1 MIDFEADDSFQQ
13 TIFVEVV
20 LPLAIP
26 QTYTYRVPKHLNDL
40 IESGRR
46 VVVQFG
52 KSKIYTAIIF
62 SVSTKAPLG
71 YEAKYLLDVLDENP
85 IVNPLQLKLWAWIS
99 EYYLC
104 TIGEVM
110 AAALPSALKLASETR
125 IVLNPQHGFDR
136 DQLNDKEFLILD
148 ALELKQELS
157 ITEIT
162 KILGQKSVFIL
173 LKSLL
178 EKKIIIILE
187 EIEEKFQ
194 PRKVSIIRLNT
205 EYDDKENLRHLFDAL
220 SNAPKQVDALLA
232 FLKLSKETPSV
243 IQKAALMEAAD
254 VSAAVI
260 KALIDKEVFIS
271 TSNVVS
277 RFSDNELAV
286 FSDFVLSDEQ
296 QRAFDEIEEGFLS
309 KPVALLQGVTSSGK
323 TQIYIRLIEDYLAKG
338 KQILYLLPEIA
349 LTGQMI
355 ERLKVYFKSQIIV
368 YHSKFNDNER
378 AELWKK
384 VLNNEVKIVLG
395 ARSSIFL
402 PFLDLGLVIVD
413 EEHEASFKQFEP
425 APRYHARDAAIIL
438 ANLAS
443 ARVLLGS
450 ATPSLESYFNALSG
464 KYALVKLPNRYGGV
478 KLPQIEVVS
487 IAEERNRKL
496 IKENFTS
503 ILLENI
509 NQTLAAKEQVILFQ
523 NRRGYVPILICKTCG
538 NTPKCINC
546 DVSLTYHKA
555 SGKLHCHYCGYK
567 EDHITECPACAS
579 KHIEYKGLGT
589 EKIEDDLKVMLPD
602 VSIARMDYD
611 TTRNKNA
618 HQIILNDFEERK
630 ISVLVGTQMVAKGLD
645 FENITLIGIINA
657 DSIIQFP
664 DFRAYERSFQMLSQV
679 AGRAGRRSK
688 QGKVIIQTYD
698 TKHRIIRQVVDNDYE
713 GMYREEMIERL
724 KFKYPPFYKLI
735 QLNIKHKDL
744 GILLRIAENFA
755 KVLKHQLGDMILGPH
770 SPLVGRVRNYYIQT
784 ITIKI
789 DWKNQSLSKIKNLL
803 KEQVSIFEADKVNKG
818 AYIIIDVDPY

>member
-1 MIDFEADDSFQQ
+1 MLDFEVDEEFQQ
-13 TIFVEVV
+13 TLFVEVI

-26 QTYTYRVPKHLNDL
+26 GAYTYRVPKHLNDRV
-40 IESGRR
+40 EKGRR

-62 SVSTKAPLG
+62 AITTKAPTR
-71 YEAKYLLDVLDENP
+71 YEAKYLLDILDEKA
-85 IVNPLQLKLWAWIS
+85 IVTDAQLQLWRWLS
-99 EYYLC
+99 DYYLC
-104 TIGEVM
+104 TLGEVM

-125 IVLNPQHGFDR
+125 VILNPQHNFDKAL
-136 DQLNDKEFLILD
+136 LNDREFLILD

-162 KILGQKSVFIL
+162 KILAQKSVFPI

-178 EKKIIIILE
+178 DKKVVFILE

-194 PRKVSIIRLNT
+194 PKKISIVSLN
-205 EYDDKENLRHLFDAL
+205 ENYQDKENLKHLFNEL
-220 SNAPKQVDALLA
+220 EKAPKQVDALLA
-232 FLKLSKETPSV
+232 FLKLIKDKSEVK
-243 IQKAALMEAAD
+243 KADLMEASGA
-254 VSAAVI
+254 SAAI
-260 KALIDKEVFIS
+260 LKALVDKGVFLMDQKVI
-271 TSNVVS
+271 S
-277 RFSDNELAV
+277 RFSSEDLAV
-286 FSDFVLSDEQ
+286 ISDFILSEKQ
-296 QRAFDEIEEGFLS
+296 QQAFIEINESFKH
-309 KPVALLQGVTSSGK
+309 KPVVLLHGVTSAGK
-323 TQIYIRLIEDYLAKG
+323 TQIYIRLIEQYLAKD
-338 KQILYLLPEIA
+338 KQVLYLLPEIA

-355 ERLKVYFKSQIIV
+355 DRLKVYFKDQIIV

-378 AELWKK
+378 AEIWQK
-384 VLNNEVKIVLG
+384 VLNKEVKIVLG
-395 ARSSIFL
+395 ARSAVFL
-402 PFLDLGLVIVD
+402 PFADLGFIIID

-425 APRYHARDAAIIL
+425 SPRYHARDAAIVL
-438 ANLAS
+438 ANITHAK
-443 ARVLLGS
+443 VLLGS
-450 ATPSLESYFNALSG
+450 ATPSLETYFNALND
-464 KYALVKLPNRYGGV
+464 KYGLVKLSTRYGGV
-478 KLPQIEVVS
+478 KMPEIEVVS
-487 IAEERNRKL
+487 ISEERNRKL

-503 ILLENI
+503 VLLDNI
-509 NQTLAAKEQVILFQ
+509 NKALELKEQVILFQ

-555 SGKLHCHYCGYK
+555 GGKLHCHYCGYK
-567 EDHITECPACAS
+567 EDNITECPACAS

-589 EKIEDDLKVMLPD
+589 EKIEDDLKVILPD
-602 VSIARMDYD
+602 VSISRMDYD

-618 HQIILNDFEERK
+618 HQVILNDFEERK
-630 ISVLVGTQMVAKGLD
+630 IDILVGTQMVAKGLD

-664 DFRAYERSFQMLSQV
+664 DFRAYERSFQLLSQV

-698 TKHRIIRQVVDNDYE
+698 TKHRVIQQVVNNDYE

-724 KFKYPPFYKLI
+724 QFKYPPFYKII

-744 GILLRIAENFA
+744 GVLLRISEDFA
-755 KVLKHQLGDMILGPH
+755 KLLRHHLGDMVLGPH
-770 SPLVGRVRNYYIQT
+770 SPLVARVRNYYIQT

-789 DWKNQSLSKIKNLL
+789 DWKSQSLVKIKNLL
-803 KEQVSIFEADKVNKG
+803 KEQVSVFEAAKDNKG
-818 AYIIIDVDPY
+818 VFVIIDVDPY